1 MGIANLPYADTI
13 TVTIQSVK
21 RFRIIRQAIC
31 PNQLT
36 RYADHV
42 TFHPPDIRSGE
53 WSSQMITQEVTE
65 PKGDKA
71 RTREVST
78 IGFPY
83 VDLEDAIQIAR
94 GIHETTGAS
103 PCKQDQLAAKLKV
116 SMTSSGYRQRLS
128 AARMFGVIEH
138 DRGGSSA
145 VRLTP
150 LGQMIVDASRQREA
164 RVKAFLSVPLYR
176 KLHDHYL
183 GKILPPA
190 TALTR
195 EIILLGVAQKQADR
209 ARQIFERSAE
219 HAEFFAM
226 GRDRLVM
233 PGGGSETSFS
243 IEEKPKEK
251 DANGNGQPPP
261 PTPPRHPFIEGL
273 LQALPEPEKDW
284 PAAGRVKWLQTAANI
299 FDLIYKGDGGIKIEL
314 AMAQRSPRPSE

>member
-1 MGIANLPYADTI
+1 MQITLRSIRPTSVRADG
-13 TVTIQSVK
+13 VAK
-21 RFRIIRQAIC
+21 
-31 PNQLT
+31 
-36 RYADHV
+36 
-42 TFHPPDIRSGE
+42 
-53 WSSQMITQEVTE
+53 MITQEVTE

-83 VDLEDAIQIAR
+83 VELEDAIQIAR

-103 PCKQDQLAAKLKV
+103 PCKHDQLAAKLKV

-138 DRGGSSA
+138 DCGGSSA

-164 RVKAFLSVPLYR
+164 RAKAFLSVPLYR

-209 ARQIFERSAE
+209 ARQIFERSSE
-219 HAEFFAM
+219 YAEFFAM

-233 PGGGSETSFS
+233 PGGVSEVD
-243 IEEKPKEK
+243 P
-251 DANGNGQPPP
+251 
-261 PTPPRHPFIEGL
+261 
-273 LQALPEPEKDW
+273 
-284 PAAGRVKWLQTAANI
+284 
-299 FDLIYKGDGGIKIEL
+299 
-314 AMAQRSPRPSE
+314 

>member
-1 MGIANLPYADTI
+1 
-13 TVTIQSVK
+13 
-21 RFRIIRQAIC
+21 
-31 PNQLT
+31 
-36 RYADHV
+36 
-42 TFHPPDIRSGE
+42 
-53 WSSQMITQEVTE
+53 MITQEEVTE

-71 RTREVST
+71 RKREVST

-83 VDLEDAIQIAR
+83 VDLEDGIQIAR

-103 PCKQDQLAAKLKV
+103 PCTHDQLAAKLKV
-116 SMTSSGYRQRLS
+116 TMTSSGYRQRLS

-209 ARQIFERSAE
+209 ARQVFERSAE
-219 HAEFFAM
+219 HAAFFAM

-233 PGGGSETSFS
+233 PGGGSETSFP

-251 DANGNGQPPP
+251 DANGNGGGQPPP

-273 LQALPEPEKDW
+273 LKTLPEPDGDW

-299 FDLIYKGDGGIKIEL
+299 FDLIYKGDGGIRIEM
-314 AMAQRSPRPSE
+314 ATAQRSPRPGE

>member
-1 MGIANLPYADTI
+1 MRNRH
-13 TVTIQSVK
+13 VE
-21 RFRIIRQAIC
+21 AI
-31 PNQLT
+31 
-36 RYADHV
+36 V
-42 TFHPPDIRSGE
+42 EG
-53 WSSQMITQEVTE
+53 
-65 PKGDKA
+65 
-71 RTREVST
+71 RTPESNV
-78 IGFPY
+78 
-83 VDLEDAIQIAR
+83 
-94 GIHETTGAS
+94 
-103 PCKQDQLAAKLKV
+103 
-116 SMTSSGYRQRLS
+116 GYRQRLS

-138 DRGGSSA
+138 ERGGSSA

-209 ARQIFERSAE
+209 ARQVFERSAE

-233 PGGGSETSFS
+233 PGEASEAAFK

-251 DANGNGQPPP
+251 DANGNGDGQTPP
-261 PTPPRHPFIEGL
+261 PTPPPRHPFIEGL
-273 LQALPEPEKDW
+273 LKTLPEPEEDW
-284 PAAGRVKWLQTAANI
+284 PVAGRVKWLQTAANI
-299 FDLIYKGDGGIKIEL
+299 FDLIYKGDGGIKIEM